1 MNKIKQGPRTLLFP
15 MPSVLV
21 GADIDGKPNFMTVA
35 WCGIASH
42 QPPTVAVAIRKGR
55 HTLKGIDANRCFSV
69 NVPTSRM
76 VKVVDFCG
84 IYSGKDRDKSKLF
97 TIGKGEN
104 PHIPLINE
112 CPVNLECNFLHSL
125 DLGSHTLIIGQITQT
140 YVREDCLQGKTVDP
154 LLVDPLIYATSS
166 ETYHRLGQVV
176 GQAFQVGKEL

>member
-21 GADIDGKPNFMTVA
+21 GADIGGKPNFMTVA

-76 VKVVDFCG
+76 AKVVDFCG
-84 IYSGKDRDKSKLF
+84 IYS
-97 TIGKGEN
+97 
-104 PHIPLINE
+104 
-112 CPVNLECNFLHSL
+112 
-125 DLGSHTLIIGQITQT
+125 
-140 YVREDCLQGKTVDP
+140 
-154 LLVDPLIYATSS
+154 
-166 ETYHRLGQVV
+166 
-176 GQAFQVGKEL
+176 